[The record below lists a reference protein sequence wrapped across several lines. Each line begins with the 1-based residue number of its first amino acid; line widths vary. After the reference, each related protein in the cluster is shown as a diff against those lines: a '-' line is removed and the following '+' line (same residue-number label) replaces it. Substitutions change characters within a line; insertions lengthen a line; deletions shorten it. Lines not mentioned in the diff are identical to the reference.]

1 MNAPAIITPTTGL
14 VFDAVA
20 EAASIAEAYAR
31 NAVEFALIRDA
42 RGAAYSLNCAAKAL
56 ASAASTAQALR
67 PAPQDGGGR

>member
-1 MNAPAIITPTTGL
+1 MTGSALISPAACLT
-14 VFDAVA
+14 FDAVA
-20 EAASIAEAYAR
+20 EAASLAESYAR

-67 PAPQDGGGR
+67 PAQQDGGGR

>member
-1 MNAPAIITPTTGL
+1 MGAPAAISPTAALT
-14 VFDAVA
+14 FDAVA

-31 NAVEFALIRDA
+31 NAAEFALIRDA

-67 PAPQDGGGR
+67 PAQQNGDGR

>member
-1 MNAPAIITPTTGL
+1 MTAPAISPTASLT
-14 VFDAVA
+14 FDAVA

-31 NAVEFALIRDA
+31 NAAEFALIRDA

-67 PAPQDGGGR
+67 PAQQDGGGR

>member
-1 MNAPAIITPTTGL
+1 MSAAPISPTTSL

-20 EAASIAEAYAR
+20 EVASIAESYAR
-31 NAVEFALIRDA
+31 NAVGFALVRDA

-67 PAPQDGGGR
+67 PAQQDGGGQ

>member
-1 MNAPAIITPTTGL
+1 MTAPAPISPTTGL

-20 EAASIAEAYAR
+20 EAASIAESYAR

-67 PAPQDGGGR
+67 PAQQDGGAR

>member
-1 MNAPAIITPTTGL
+1 MTAPASSPTTGL

-67 PAPQDGGGR
+67 PAQHDGGSR

>member
-1 MNAPAIITPTTGL
+1 MNAPAPISPTTGL

-67 PAPQDGGGR
+67 PAPQNGGAV

>member
-1 MNAPAIITPTTGL
+1 MTVPASISPTTGL

-67 PAPQDGGGR
+67 PAQQSGGGR

>member
-1 MNAPAIITPTTGL
+1 MNAPAIVTPTAAL

-20 EAASIAEAYAR
+20 EAASLAESYAR

-67 PAPQDGGGR
+67 PAAQSGGAA

>member
-1 MNAPAIITPTTGL
+1 MAILAQITPTESL

-20 EAASIAEAYAR
+20 EAASIAETYAR
-31 NAVEFALIRDA
+31 NAAEFALIRDA

-67 PAPQDGGGR
+67 PAQRTEGAR

>member
-1 MNAPAIITPTTGL
+1 MRAPAISPTAAL

-20 EAASIAEAYAR
+20 EAASLAEAYAR

-67 PAPQDGGGR
+67 PAPQNEGAV